1 MVGMRKQVDK
11 SSAFVRGEAEER
23 LRQEYMAKQAEEKA
37 AKDAKLGK
45 RLKRL
50 DEFYEESAF
59 GEGQKEMFEPMKKA
73 LTQKKKTKKLE
84 KEEEEK
90 EKVVEVDTSK
100 RDCKLVIT
108 STKL

>member
-1 MVGMRKQVDK
+1 MVGRRKQENK
-11 SSAFVRGEAEER
+11 PTAFVRGDEDAR
-23 LRQEYMAKQAEEKA
+23 IRAEYMERQIKEKEEKEA
-37 AKDAKLGK
+37 RLGK

-50 DEFYEESAF
+50 DEFYEESGQ

-84 KEEEEK
+84 KEEEER
-90 EKVVEVDTSK
+90 EKVIEVDTAR
-100 RDCKLVIT
+100 RDCRLEFT